1 MEIIFGKDSIRW
13 IENEKNNSILLSELD
28 PSQLINL
35 LEKCVSSETNL
46 NFIESDD
53 ISPFSKKLK
62 ELIVSAFAKANN

>member
-1 MEIIFGKDSIRW
+1 MEIIFGKDSITW
-13 IENEKNNSILLSELD
+13 IENEKDTSILLSELD

-62 ELIVSAFAKANN
+62 ELIESAFAKANN